1 MKIEVVQ
8 KVLKHNEQAARDNRT
23 RLDAAGICCV
33 NILGGAGCGKTSL
46 LEALV
51 PRLRERFRIAVLE
64 GDLETTRDAERIAA
78 LNTPVVQL
86 LTGGGCHL
94 NATQVQEGLNRL
106 PLGELDL
113 IFIENVGNPI
123 CPAGFDLGEHL
134 RLAVLSV
141 AEGHDKLAKYPP
153 LFRDADAVVLSKCD
167 LLELADFDPG
177 VLEQDLGRLNPR
189 APLFRTSVRSGE
201 GFAELAGW
209 VTQRVGCGGERPAD
223 SRRRRG

>member
-106 PLGELDL
+106 PLGELDQ
-113 IFIENVGNPI
+113 I
-123 CPAGFDLGEHL
+123 
-134 RLAVLSV
+134 
-141 AEGHDKLAKYPP
+141 
-153 LFRDADAVVLSKCD
+153 
-167 LLELADFDPG
+167 
-177 VLEQDLGRLNPR
+177 GR
-189 APLFRTSVRSGE
+189 AHV
-201 GFAELAGW
+201 
-209 VTQRVGCGGERPAD
+209 
-223 SRRRRG
+223 